1 MVSLSDLELYFGERA
16 IFSGVSVQIKKQD
29 KIGLVGKNGAGKS
42 TLLKLIDGEYKPD
55 KGSVNQQ
62 KNIVLG
68 YLPQEM
74 KHNDNVTILQETQ
87 SANNEI
93 QELDCEI
100 KEISKALAER
110 TDYESVA
117 YLKLIESLNDKNE
130 RFQIIGGFLQ
140 EEKAEKILFGLGF
153 KGSDLSR
160 NMSEF
165 SGGWKMRVELA
176 KILLLA
182 PDVLLLDEPTNHLD
196 IESIQWLE
204 DFLKKSNSALILI
217 SHDRLFLDNI
227 TNRTIE
233 IINGK
238 FRDYPLPY
246 TKYKVQRE
254 VEIQQQ
260 TEASKNQEKYVQQ
273 TEQLINKFRAK
284 KNKAAFAQSLIKKLD
299 RLDKIEVESDEVSGL
314 NISFPAAPRSG
325 KITIN
330 ASRIS
335 KKYQH
340 AIFTDT
346 DFSIGRGEKVAL
358 IGKNG
363 LGKSTLIKMI
373 VGDIDF
379 DGSIDL
385 GHNVNMGYFAQD
397 EADNLIVDKTVFET
411 IDDIAVGD
419 VRKKVRNILGGFL
432 FSGDDVDKKIK
443 VLSGGEKTRLSLC
456 KLLLEPYNL
465 LLLDEPTNHLDIKSK
480 EILKQALMEYDGTL
494 LIVSHDRDFLDGL
507 TNRIYEIRNEQIS
520 IHHFGIK
527 EFLNYRKKDSIV
539 DLERHSNPNKKT
551 KLEKNSKNKADYLQK
566 REGEKNERKLRNRIT
581 RLETEIAKLET
592 SVKEL
597 DEQIIGLDYG
607 NKDETE
613 KVLGVYNSSKSKLDK
628 CYEDWEKATEE
639 LDAIL

>member
-1 MVSLSDLELYFGERA
+1 MVSLSDLELYFGDRA
-16 IFSGVSVQIKKQD
+16 IFNGVSVQIKKQD

-42 TLLKLIDGEYKPD
+42 TLLKLIDGQYRPD

-74 KHNDNVTILQETQ
+74 KHNDDITILQETQ
-87 SANNEI
+87 SANREI
-93 QELDCEI
+93 QELD
-100 KEISKALAER
+100 KEINEINKELEER
-110 TDYESVA
+110 TDYESDS
-117 YLKLIESLNDKNE
+117 YLKLIENLNDKNE

-140 EEKAEKILFGLGF
+140 AEKAEKILFGLGF
-153 KGSDLSR
+153 KGSDLNR

-204 DFLKKSNSALILI
+204 EFLKKSNSALILI

-246 TKYKVQRE
+246 TKYKHQRE
-254 VEIQQQ
+254 IEHQQQ

-299 RLDKIEVESDEVSGL
+299 RLDKIEVESDEVAGL

-330 ASRIS
+330 ASEVS

-340 AIFTDT
+340 SIFSNAE
-346 DFSIGRGEKVAL
+346 FSIGRGEKVAL

-363 LGKSTLIKMI
+363 LGKSTLIRMI

-379 DGSIDL
+379 DGSIEL
-385 GHNVNMGYFAQD
+385 GHNVNLGYFAKD

-411 IDDIAVGD
+411 IDDIAVGE

-539 DLERHSNPNKKT
+539 DLEKHSNPNKKN
-551 KLEKNSKNKADYLQK
+551 KIEKSSKNKLDYLQK
-566 REGEKNERKLRNRIT
+566 KEEDKNERKLRSRIT
-581 RLETEIAKLET
+581 RLESEIARLEKKL
-592 SVKEL
+592 KEL
-597 DEQIIGLDYG
+597 DQIIVELDYS
-607 NKDETE
+607 NKAETE
-613 KVLGVYNSSKSKLDK
+613 NVLGAYNSSKTKLDK
-628 CYEDWEKATEE
+628 CYKDWEVATED
-639 LDAIL
+639 LDAIQ